1 MMMTGMIRQSE
12 DEFCVGKSVRRPQAI
27 FQASGN
33 LGVYGSIQI
42 GYLN

>member
-12 DEFCVGKSVRRPQAI
+12 DEFWVGKSVRRPQAI